1 MRTDHSRVLN
11 FIGLCISMYDVVPG
25 TLQRLREADIVGM
38 AGLTLAS
45 LGLEYCRIGAVHAT
59 KRQGARLSGI
69 VEVSNSHFN
78 QGAST
83 TNGAKETGQAP
94 LTPLELY
101 SVEVEM
107 RDHISCNVNCTCSQS
122 AAQSPVVC
130 AHAAAL
136 LYAWL
141 AHPLTFKPPTTSI
154 SSSTSQPFEQQ
165 AAKPLLAAEQ
175 TGNTTLEMNQPRP
188 LPQARPVP
196 TLQPLVPASNTAEM
210 LAQSGLNELRGIAR
224 ECDITTNG
232 LSKQQLAEAIVE
244 LLKQPEAVRRV
255 VATLEKQQRQLLA
268 ALTLAGGSMNDEDL
282 RGLSERF
289 SLGGPG
295 QLQSMLLILQSKAL
309 IVRAALNSS
318 MQQRIGMSGSPYD
331 ISWHVPAEVRAAL
344 HVTLPVTPFDVKAGS
359 GQDADSPKVQQVEPY
374 SLLAD
379 LLLVARAL
387 DGNQLEHEERYYL
400 SDRLSEARTQS
411 VAGRNKSEDYLSDR
425 LSEARTQSVAGRNK
439 SEDYPSDRLS
449 EARTQSVAGRNKSED
464 YQGSARPRPLSP
476 LPVDGSIAILAPDGM
491 PSNALL
497 KSLQSVV
504 PRPLSFLRF
513 AICLLKLAGII
524 FVDDGGTSS
533 LRVLPNAAE
542 LLLGPTHIEVAH
554 ELYTH
559 WLNQPAYEEL
569 FELQE
574 QGLRLCCRTTP
585 LNLPALRP
593 GELEA
598 ENREAR
604 QTLIALLA
612 QAPAGQW
619 INFTA
624 LARFVYRLNP
634 IFLQKRQ
641 RQFPAP
647 HWWIE
652 HEGRPLRPTQL
663 NDWMRAEGRYLTNLL
678 QGPLHWWGISD
689 VALAADGRLL
699 AFRLTPLADS
709 FLHEVGAQFI
719 APGVAPGVAPATSP
733 AIDVSENG
741 DLLIPCT
748 FANWPL
754 IELIERYAEAQGIHA
769 GQLCYRLTPGSL
781 SEAFSRGESPAALL
795 DLLHRAAEYRQALAP
810 DSPLVSLLAQLER
823 RIASYGRVRLYTEVS
838 LLEAADQPV
847 LRELNAT
854 TSLQQ
859 QIVRPI
865 HPTLLLLKKQAVE
878 RLIDELKRRGQV
890 PLLHESGFVAPRPEE

>member
-94 LTPLELY
+94 LSPLERY
-101 SVEVEM
+101 SVAVEM
-107 RDHISCNVNCTCSQS
+107 RDHISCNVNCTCSLS

-130 AHAAAL
+130 EHAAAL

-188 LPQARPVP
+188 LTQARPVP

-210 LAQSGLNELRGIAR
+210 LAQSGLSELRAIAR
-224 ECDITTNG
+224 ECGITTNG

-318 MQQRIGMSGSPYD
+318 MQQRIGMSGSPFD

-344 HVTLPVTPFDVKAGS
+344 HVTLPVTPFDVEAGS

-387 DGNQLEHEERYYL
+387 DGNQLEHEE
-400 SDRLSEARTQS
+400 
-411 VAGRNKSEDYLSDR
+411 K
-425 LSEARTQSVAGRNK
+425 
-439 SEDYPSDRLS
+439 
-449 EARTQSVAGRNKSED
+449 D

-504 PRPLSFLRF
+504 PRPLPFLRF

-524 FVDDGGTSS
+524 FADDGGTSS

-554 ELYTH
+554 ELYAH

-574 QGLRLCCRTTP
+574 QGLSLCCRTTP

-689 VALAADGRLL
+689 VAQAADGRLL

-709 FLHEVGAQFI
+709 FLHEAPVEAQLLGL
-719 APGVAPGVAPATSP
+719 GVATSP

-754 IELIERYAEAQGIHA
+754 IELIERYAEVQGIHA

-781 SEAFSRGESPAALL
+781 SEAFSRGESPVALL
-795 DLLHRAAEYRQALAP
+795 DLLHRAAEYQQALAP

-823 RIASYGRVRLYTEVS
+823 RIASYGRVRLYTDVS
-838 LLEAADQPV
+838 LLEAADQLV

-854 TSLQQ
+854 TSLQE

>member
-1 MRTDHSRVLN
+1 
-11 FIGLCISMYDVVPG
+11 
-25 TLQRLREADIVGM
+25 
-38 AGLTLAS
+38 
-45 LGLEYCRIGAVHAT
+45 
-59 KRQGARLSGI
+59 
-69 VEVSNSHFN
+69 
-78 QGAST
+78 
-83 TNGAKETGQAP
+83 
-94 LTPLELY
+94 
-101 SVEVEM
+101 
-107 RDHISCNVNCTCSQS
+107 
-122 AAQSPVVC
+122 
-130 AHAAAL
+130 
-136 LYAWL
+136 
-141 AHPLTFKPPTTSI
+141 
-154 SSSTSQPFEQQ
+154 
-165 AAKPLLAAEQ
+165 
-175 TGNTTLEMNQPRP
+175 
-188 LPQARPVP
+188 
-196 TLQPLVPASNTAEM
+196 
-210 LAQSGLNELRGIAR
+210 
-224 ECDITTNG
+224 
-232 LSKQQLAEAIVE
+232 
-244 LLKQPEAVRRV
+244 
-255 VATLEKQQRQLLA
+255 LLA

-318 MQQRIGMSGSPYD
+318 MQQRTGMSGSPYD

-344 HVTLPVTPFDVKAGS
+344 HVTLPVTPFDVEAGS
-359 GQDADSPKVQQVEPY
+359 GQDADSPEIQQAEPY

-387 DGNQLEHEERYYL
+387 DGNQLEHEEEHDL
-400 SDRLSEARTQS
+400 SDQLNAVRMQS
-411 VAGRNKSEDYLSDR
+411 VAGRNKIESD
-425 LSEARTQSVAGRNK
+425 L
-439 SEDYPSDRLS
+439 D
-449 EARTQSVAGRNKSED
+449 
-464 YQGSARPRPLSP
+464 SARPRPPGS
-476 LPVDGSIAILAPDGM
+476 LPVDGSIAILPPGGM

-504 PRPLSFLRF
+504 PRPLPFLRF
-513 AICLLKLAGII
+513 AVCLLKLAGII
-524 FVDDGGTSS
+524 FVDDGGTSR

-542 LLLGPTHIEVAH
+542 LLLGPTHTEVAH

-574 QGLRLCCRTTP
+574 QGLRLCCRATP

-604 QTLIALLA
+604 QTLLALLA

-678 QGPLHWWGISD
+678 QGPLHWWGIID

-709 FLHEVGAQFI
+709 FLHQTSVGALSGAGGARFNSF
-719 APGVAPGVAPATSP
+719 APNVAPSP

-754 IELIERYAEAQGIHA
+754 IELIERYAEVRGTHA

-795 DLLHRAAEYRQALAP
+795 DLLHRAAGNRQELTP
-810 DSPLVSLLAQLER
+810 GSSLVSLLAQLER
-823 RIASYGRVRLYTEVS
+823 RIASYGRVRLYTDVS

-854 TSLQQ
+854 TSLQE

-890 PLLHESGFVAPRPEE
+890 PLLHESGFVTPRPGE

>member
-1 MRTDHSRVLN
+1 
-11 FIGLCISMYDVVPG
+11 MYDVVPG

-94 LTPLELY
+94 LTPLERY
-101 SVEVEM
+101 SVAVEM

-130 AHAAAL
+130 EHAAAL

-188 LPQARPVP
+188 LTQARPVP

-210 LAQSGLNELRGIAR
+210 LAQSGLSELRAIAR
-224 ECDITTNG
+224 ECGITTNG
-232 LSKQQLAEAIVE
+232 LSKQLLAEAIVE
-244 LLKQPEAVRRV
+244 LLKQPDAVRRV

-318 MQQRIGMSGSPYD
+318 MQQRIGMSGSPFD

-344 HVTLPVTPFDVKAGS
+344 HVTLPVTPFAVEAGS

-387 DGNQLEHEERYYL
+387 DGNQLEHEER
-400 SDRLSEARTQS
+400 
-411 VAGRNKSEDYLSDR
+411 N
-425 LSEARTQSVAGRNK
+425 
-439 SEDYPSDRLS
+439 YPSDRLS
-449 EARTQSVAGRNKSED
+449 EARTQSVAGRNKIED

-504 PRPLSFLRF
+504 PRPLPFLRF

-554 ELYTH
+554 ELYAH

-574 QGLRLCCRTTP
+574 QGLSLCCRTTP

-709 FLHEVGAQFI
+709 FLHEAPVEAQFL
-719 APGVAPGVAPATSP
+719 ALGVATSP

-754 IELIERYAEAQGIHA
+754 IELIERYAEVQGIHA

-781 SEAFSRGESPAALL
+781 SEAFSRGEPPAALL
-795 DLLHRAAEYRQALAP
+795 DLLHRAAEYQQALAP
-810 DSPLVSLLAQLER
+810 GSPLVSLLAQLER
-823 RIASYGRVRLYTEVS
+823 RIASYGRVRLYTDVS
-838 LLEAADQPV
+838 LLEAADQLV

-854 TSLQQ
+854 TSLQE